1 MNYRDRLGVITQALF
16 AQRDFTD
23 KSILTDFYE
32 SLEIGLRS
40 QLTESGLYMGTSLYV
55 LSCRE
60 RHCTHQDTPQDDA
73 DYGRT
78 VGSSCILSVNG
89 RWCSSRR

>member
-1 MNYRDRLGVITQALF
+1 VITQALF

-55 LSCRE
+55 L
-60 RHCTHQDTPQDDA
+60 HCTHQDSPQDNA
-73 DYGRT
+73 DHGYT
-78 VGSSCILSVNG
+78 VGSSCILSANG